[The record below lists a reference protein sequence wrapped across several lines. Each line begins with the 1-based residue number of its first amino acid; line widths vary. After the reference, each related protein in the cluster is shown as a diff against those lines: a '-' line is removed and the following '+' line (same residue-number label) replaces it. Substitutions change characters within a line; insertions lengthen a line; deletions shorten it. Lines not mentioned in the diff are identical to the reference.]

1 MVKIEH
7 GGCTARVTVENLSN
21 TANTARDSF
30 NKHLAAELYKSWKEG
45 TNDIQRAD
53 PAEESA
59 V

>member
-1 MVKIEH
+1 MMVKIEH
-7 GGCTARVTVENLSN
+7 GGCTARITVENLS
-21 TANTARDSF
+21 NTARDSF

-53 PAEESA
+53 PAEKSA

>member
-7 GGCTARVTVENLSN
+7 SGFTARVTVENLS
-21 TANTARDSF
+21 NTARDSF

-53 PAEESA
+53 PAEKSA

>member
-1 MVKIEH
+1 MVTIEY
-7 GGCTARVTVENLSN
+7 GGCTARVTVENLSD
-21 TANTARDSF
+21 AARDSF

-45 TNDIQRAD
+45 ANDIQRAD

>member
-21 TANTARDSF
+21 TARGSF

-45 TNDIQRAD
+45 TNDNFT
-53 PAEESA
+53 
-59 V
+59 

>member
-7 GGCTARVTVENLSN
+7 GGCTARVTVENLS
-21 TANTARDSF
+21 NTARDSF

-45 TNDIQRAD
+45 TNDIQRAN
-53 PAEESA
+53 PAEKPA